1 MDTVDFVDVEIKS
14 FMNMNNSP
22 SSHVPPFGPTA
33 RGWRLLALILA
44 VSLTTGA
51 CGFKLRGLTQ
61 IPLEL
66 GPIFIHSPS
75 GSLVRNELIRQLRE
89 SQVPLTTR
97 PTQARTR
104 IRISNE
110 RRSFHVT
117 AVDRNGKVLAQELHY
132 GLTFDAVTT
141 DGKQLVPPQS
151 FDLRRNHENPEV
163 AVLGK
168 QQEAQLLY
176 TEMFRDAAGR
186 ILERLRAALPQGAD
200 V

>member
-1 MDTVDFVDVEIKS
+1 
-14 FMNMNNSP
+14 MNMNNSP
-22 SSHVPPFGPTA
+22 SSHVPPFGPTT
-33 RGWRLLALILA
+33 RDWRLPVLILA

-51 CGFKLRGLTQ
+51 CGFKLRGPTE
-61 IPLEL
+61 IPPEL
-66 GPIFIHSPS
+66 GPIFIHSPP
-75 GSLVRNELIRQLRE
+75 GSLVRNELTRQLRE

-168 QQEAQLLY
+168 QQEARLLY
-176 TEMFRDAAGR
+176 TEMFRDATGR
-186 ILERLRAALPQGAD
+186 ILERLRAALPQGAEIKGKPRPAGAK
-200 V
+200 VVL